1 MAEETVEIREKREV
15 DLVAVEEVEDVEDVD
30 EIEEEEQVLLYPQP
44 QSSFSQDLLMFC
56 NKYVLEGGGGRASVR
71 NAFVCI

>member
-30 EIEEEEQVLLYPQP
+30 ETEEEEQVLLYPQLP
-44 QSSFSQDLLMFC
+44 EFFLSGSA
-56 NKYVLEGGGGRASVR
+56 NVL
-71 NAFVCI
+71 

>member
-30 EIEEEEQVLLYPQP
+30 ETEEEEQVLLYPQP
-44 QSSFSQDLLMFC
+44 PEFFLSGSA
-56 NKYVLEGGGGRASVR
+56 NVL
-71 NAFVCI
+71 